1 MAGVSLGKYFWKREN
16 HSVFVLETFLII
28 IPPHNDCA
36 VTAKDYSKAFKM
48 ITAKKKGEKKKI

>member
-28 IPPHNDCA
+28 IPPTMTVQLQLRIIQRH
-36 VTAKDYSKAFKM
+36 SK
-48 ITAKKKGEKKKI
+48 